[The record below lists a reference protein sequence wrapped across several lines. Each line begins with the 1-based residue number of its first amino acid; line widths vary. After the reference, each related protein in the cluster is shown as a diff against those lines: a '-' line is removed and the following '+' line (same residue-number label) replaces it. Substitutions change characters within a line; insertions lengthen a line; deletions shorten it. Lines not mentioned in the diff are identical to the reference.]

1 MMAINIFIETVP
13 MIMEYKKK
21 KILAKNSEP
30 HPTGLS
36 KDYYQINIYFNS
48 G

>member
-13 MIMEYKKK
+13 IIMEYEKK
-21 KILAKNSEP
+21 KILAENSEP

-36 KDYYQINIYFNS
+36 KGYYHKYLH
-48 G
+48 